1 MIYVFPH
8 KEMIFF
14 RMGRTKKRKSS
25 PLRIRDPSPGLRL
38 LSQIS
43 HRDILWKIGDIV
55 SVIEDDE
62 KYFAQVKTPCSK
74 FFTWFLLYSSTFF

>member
-1 MIYVFPH
+1 
-8 KEMIFF
+8 
-14 RMGRTKKRKSS
+14 MGRTKKRKSS

-62 KYFAQVKTPCSK
+62 KYFAQVKTPCSD
-74 FFTWFLLYSSTFF
+74 FLLGFSFETLTEMIQYDCTHLHE